1 GRCFRAG
8 GRRRRTVLAA
18 RRAARLR
25 QAGGVAGAR
34 RGDGRRRRTV
44 RHLQLH
50 HPDDD
55 ERRPLRRLQHDLAA
69 RPLRPRHD
77 DRQPGRRAA
86 LGPLAGAHAAVL
98 ARRADRGLDR
108 VPGRRPQPGHRRG
121 GDLPVPALLAGRAAH
136 AAGADYSAGGR
147 RAEPGRRLDPGGL
160 QHRQLHRRLLR
171 RPGHLGR
178 VRIRLAQRGGR
189 RARRRRPRPGDHRGA
204 RRARSNRAHGRGV
217 EYSGGPRH
225 GAARKGSARKDR
237 RVTTPTP
244 TTFGIIGSGWRA
256 EFFVRLAALLP
267 DRLTLVGAAARRA
280 RSAERITAHW
290 RVPAYL
296 SPQELISKQSPDFV
310 VTSVS
315 WPANPEVIAAAVEAG
330 VKVLAETPP
339 APDAD
344 GLRALWARVGERRM
358 VQVAEQ
364 YLLMPGHAARR
375 ELVERGTIGRP
386 TSVQVSSTHGY
397 HAVSMIRGLL
407 GVDFEPV
414 RVTASRF
421 TAPLLDPL
429 TRDGWTGDESAKD
442 AETTLATLDFGNG
455 ASGLYDFTSNQWHN

>member
-1 GRCFRAG
+1 M
-8 GRRRRTVLAA
+8 T
-18 RRAARLR
+18 
-25 QAGGVAGAR
+25 
-34 RGDGRRRRTV
+34 
-44 RHLQLH
+44 
-50 HPDDD
+50 
-55 ERRPLRRLQHDLAA
+55 
-69 RPLRPRHD
+69 
-77 DRQPGRRAA
+77 
-86 LGPLAGAHAAVL
+86 
-98 ARRADRGLDR
+98 
-108 VPGRRPQPGHRRG
+108 
-121 GDLPVPALLAGRAAH
+121 
-136 AAGADYSAGGR
+136 S
-147 RAEPGRRLDPGGL
+147 
-160 QHRQLHRRLLR
+160 
-171 RPGHLGR
+171 
-178 VRIRLAQRGGR
+178 
-189 RARRRRPRPGDHRGA
+189 
-204 RRARSNRAHGRGV
+204 
-217 EYSGGPRH
+217 
-225 GAARKGSARKDR
+225 
-237 RVTTPTP
+237 PTP

-267 DRLTLVGAAARRA
+267 DRLTLVGVAARRTQT
-280 RSAERITAHW
+280 AERITSDW

-296 SPQELISKQSPDFV
+296 SPQELISKQNPDFV

-315 WPANPEVIAAAVEAG
+315 WPANPEVIAVAVEAG

-407 GVDFEPV
+407 GVDFEPA

-442 AETTLATLDFGNG
+442 AQTTLATLDFGNG
-455 ASGLYDFTSNQWHN
+455 ASGLYDFTSNQWHNRLRLRRIVIRGSHGELADDTVVRWAGPRTVLKSHLVRSQLGQDLNLDGHDTEHFSFDGEVVYRNPFLGLRLMDEEIAIASILTATAAWVHDEGPEPYPLAQACQDHLIALAFDQAAETGERVTTGIEAWAH